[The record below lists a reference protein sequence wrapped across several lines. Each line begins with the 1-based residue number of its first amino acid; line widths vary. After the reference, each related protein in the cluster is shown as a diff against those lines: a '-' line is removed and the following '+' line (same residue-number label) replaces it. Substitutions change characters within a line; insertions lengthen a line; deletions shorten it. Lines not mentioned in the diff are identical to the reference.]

1 MLKLKNK
8 KIRLLALKFQTLQ
21 NLLVTFTEKIAKKE
35 FSVTFYGIE
44 VILRS
49 FRGHERFTVI
59 EFLRAQNSSM
69 LLSSK
74 KKIRLPAL
82 FKVPKTSELLGN
94 FY

>member
-74 KKIRLPAL
+74 KNQ
-82 FKVPKTSELLGN
+82 TSSSI
-94 FY
+94 